1 MSEKGLVGGFS
12 MNKKLVKSKR
22 RIKDQGE
29 VYTPEWLTKEC
40 VGKIKLESHIKD
52 KTVCD
57 PACGNCNL
65 LVEIIK
71 VKIEEGSTPLE
82 ALQTTY
88 GVDIMQDN
96 VWECRRRL
104 FEIAYSYDKKPTKEW
119 KTALLT
125 NIRCANTLEKSL
137 EEIFTAPL
145 DEVDTCPQV

>member
-1 MSEKGLVGGFS
+1 MAEVKIVRD
-12 MNKKLVKSKR
+12 KKRVKKTGEVFTPEIVSKR
-22 RIKDQGE
+22 LVE
-29 VYTPEWLTKEC
+29 HLKEQDFS
-40 VGKIKLESHIKD
+40 KMAID
-52 KTVCD
+52 R
-57 PACGNCNL
+57 ACGDGNL
-65 LVEIIK
+65 LTQILK
-71 VKIEEGSTPLE
+71 FKLQNGSTALE

>member
-1 MSEKGLVGGFS
+1 MAEVKIVRD
-12 MNKKLVKSKR
+12 KKRVKKTGEVFTPEIVSKR
-22 RIKDQGE
+22 LVE
-29 VYTPEWLTKEC
+29 HLKEQDFS
-40 VGKIKLESHIKD
+40 KMAID
-52 KTVCD
+52 R
-57 PACGNCNL
+57 ACGDGNL
-65 LVEIIK
+65 LTQILK
-71 VKIEEGSTPLE
+71 FKLQNGSTALE

-104 FEIAYSYDKKPTKEW
+104 FEIAYSYDKSPTKEW